1 MINQGVNVIGNPNK
15 QTSTNNFGATSS
27 LTAQIDALNRLRANE
42 KGFEEELNR
51 LKVKNAEFLERMQL
65 DQINELTT
73 AYMHQYEQLLA
84 KQLEDAKKKKEEEIN
99 ALWEIGEISREEA
112 DKRLEEEKKNLEE
125 LATWRI
131 KKEREANR
139 AIAIDEEKRRKKEAK
154 DKEKAHKDDVKNI
167 AILSKAKNKLL
178 HSEADEEAYKEAIEE
193 LKEKRKITDSDGIE
207 RYETDEEVNERVNK
221 TLSDAAEAEKDSK
234 FLDVVN
240 ALSNFAKRLDSD
252 IQTVAGY
259 KSAIDTRLH
268 GSKQKNIF
276 GSYWELM
283 SANITSFSGASLI
296 VKQNKITERV
306 ASMVEQGIAF
316 NVEQRAG
323 LQELASKIATTFDA
337 TNGTLLRLVRIQQQ
351 DTTAGRLGMEAALNE
366 FLNNMYETTEYMGQ
380 IANGIKS
387 NIEEAMSMMTG
398 EAAVSFEYQVQKWLG
413 SLYSVGM
420 SDAAVSNIGSTLG
433 QIAAGQLEGLT
444 SGGASNL
451 LIMAANSANIPISS
465 IMSEGLNANTT
476 NELLNAMVEYLAK
489 IYNESKGSKVVQ
501 QQFANVFGLTA
512 SDLKAV
518 ANLAPSISSINSN
531 GITYN
536 SAMKNLNS
544 MTWSA
549 ITRTSTGEMI
559 TNLLD
564 NVMYSMSAGIANNPA
579 LYASWTMSNMLD
591 DFVGGIPIP
600 MISVMGNTVDPHTTV
615 ADLMKVGTMAGSAL
629 GVVGKLIGG
638 LAKGLV
644 GLVGGGMHPLLGA
657 MGIYNTNQIKTV
669 TRGDG
674 SRLST
679 AGGASVSESG
689 SMSVGNSDGND
700 VKEKTMSEANDDNKS
715 QLATASDESE
725 EVKLSEVNDNII
737 NIYRLL
743 SDVVDGTSS
752 LRVKIYETVSTT
764 QGNGTI

>member
-15 QTSTNNFGATSS
+15 QNGTDNFGATSS

-42 KGFEEELNR
+42 RGFEEELNR
-51 LKVKNAEFLERMQL
+51 LKVKNTEFLERMQL
-65 DQINELTT
+65 DQITELTN
-73 AYMHQYEQLLA
+73 AYMKQYEQLLA

-112 DKRLEEEKKNLEE
+112 DKRFEEEKARLEE
-125 LATWRI
+125 LANWRI
-131 KKEREANR
+131 KKEQEANR
-139 AIAIDEEKRRKKEAK
+139 AIAIDEEKRRKKE
-154 DKEKAHKDDVKNI
+154 EKN
-167 AILSKAKNKLL
+167 KAKTLANDAKSIAKL
-178 HSEADEEAYKEAIEE
+178 YKKFDKPKTKEE
-193 LKEKRKITDSDGIE
+193 LEELEETRKELYEQRKIVDKDGIE
-207 RYETDEEVNERVNK
+207 RYETEAEATKRAEDTIKE
-221 TLSDAAEAEKDSK
+221 AEAE
-234 FLDVVN
+234 
-240 ALSNFAKRLDSD
+240 AKKQEAQASYDKLMGLVKQLNSTIDT
-252 IQTVAGY
+252 IAGY

-268 GSKQKNIF
+268 GSKQKNLF

-283 SANITSFSGASLI
+283 SANITSFSGASIL
-296 VKQNKITERV
+296 VKQSKITERV

-387 NIEEAMSMMTG
+387 NIEEAMAMMTG

-420 SDAAVSNIGSTLG
+420 SDTAVSNIGSTLG

-536 SAMKNLNS
+536 SAMKNLNM

-549 ITRTSTGEMI
+549 VNRTSVGEMM
-559 TNLLD
+559 TNLWENLQ
-564 NVMYSMSAGIANNPA
+564 YTMSAGVANNPI
-579 LYASWTMSNMLD
+579 LYATWKVSNMLD
-591 DFVGGIPIP
+591 ELVGGIPIP
-600 MISVMGNTVDPHTTV
+600 MISVMGNTVDLHTTV
-615 ADLMKVGTMAGSAL
+615 ADLMKVASLSGGILSGM
-629 GVVGKLIGG
+629 GKLI
-638 LAKGLV
+638 AGLV
-644 GLVGGGMHPLLGA
+644 KGAVGLGSGMHPLLGA
-657 MGIYNTNQIKTV
+657 MGIYDTNSIKTI

-689 SMSVGNSDGND
+689 SMTVGNSDGND
-700 VKEKTMSEANDDNKS
+700 VKEKTMSDANDDNKS

-725 EVKLSEVNDNII
+725 ETKLSEVNDNII
-737 NIYRLL
+737 SIYKLL
-743 SDVVDGTSS
+743 NDVVDGTSS

-764 QGNGTI
+764 QGNGII

>member
-15 QTSTNNFGATSS
+15 QNSTDNFGATSS

-42 KGFEEELNR
+42 RGFEEELNR

-65 DQINELTT
+65 DQITELTN
-73 AYMHQYEQLLA
+73 AYMNQYEQLLA

-112 DKRLEEEKKNLEE
+112 DKRFEEEKARLEE
-125 LATWRI
+125 LSNWLI
-131 KKEREANR
+131 KKEQEANR
-139 AIAIDEEKRRKKEAK
+139 AIAIDEEKRRKKE
-154 DKEKAHKDDVKNI
+154 EKN
-167 AILSKAKNKLL
+167 KAKTLANDAKSIAKLYKKFDKPKTKEEL
-178 HSEADEEAYKEAIEE
+178 EELEEAREE
-193 LKEKRKITDSDGIE
+193 LYEQRKIVDKDGIE
-207 RYETDEEVNERVNK
+207 RYETE
-221 TLSDAAEAEKDSK
+221 AEATKRAEDTIKEAE
-234 FLDVVN
+234 VE
-240 ALSNFAKRLDSD
+240 AKRQETQASYDKLMGLVKQLNSTIDT
-252 IQTVAGY
+252 IAGY

-268 GSKQKNIF
+268 GSKQKNLF

-283 SANITSFSGASLI
+283 SANITSFSGASIL
-296 VKQNKITERV
+296 VKQSKITERV

-420 SDAAVSNIGSTLG
+420 SDTEVSTIGNTLG

-465 IMSEGLNANTT
+465 IMSEGLNASTT

-549 ITRTSTGEMI
+549 ISRTSVGEMM
-559 TNLLD
+559 TNLWENLQ
-564 NVMYSMSAGIANNPA
+564 YTMSAGVANNPA
-579 LYASWTMSNMLD
+579 LYATWKVSNMLD
-591 DFVGGIPIP
+591 ELVGGIPIP
-600 MISVMGNTVDPHTTV
+600 MISVMGNTVDLHTTV
-615 ADLMKVGTMAGSAL
+615 ADLMKVASLSGGILSGM
-629 GVVGKLIGG
+629 GKLI
-638 LAKGLV
+638 AGLV
-644 GLVGGGMHPLLGA
+644 KGAIGLGSGMHPLLGA
-657 MGIYNTNQIKTV
+657 MGIYNTDQIKTV

-689 SMSVGNSDGND
+689 SMTVGNSDGND
-700 VKEKTMSEANDDNKS
+700 VKEKTMSDANDDSKS
-715 QLATASDESE
+715 QMATASEESE
-725 EVKLSEVNDNII
+725 ETKLSEVNDNII

-743 SDVVDGTSS
+743 SEVVDGTSS

-764 QGNGTI
+764 QGNGII

>member
-15 QTSTNNFGATSS
+15 QTNTNNFGATSS

-112 DKRLEEEKKNLEE
+112 DKRLEEEKRNLEE

-139 AIAIDEEKRRKKEAK
+139 AIAIDEEKRRKKEKK
-154 DKEKAHKDDVKNI
+154 DKEKTLENDAKSI
-167 AILSKAKNKLL
+167 AKLYNKYNKPRTKEELEDL
-178 HSEADEEAYKEAIEE
+178 EEARKE
-193 LKEKRKITDSDGIE
+193 LYEKRKIVDADGIE
-207 RYETDEEVNERVNK
+207 RYETE
-221 TLSDAAEAEKDSK
+221 AEATARAEETIEE
-234 FLDVVN
+234 
-240 ALSNFAKRLDSD
+240 AKAKAKNQEAQASFDKLMGLVKQLNSTIDT
-252 IQTVAGY
+252 IAGY
-259 KSAIDTRLH
+259 KSAVDTRLH
-268 GSKQKNIF
+268 GSKNKSLF

-283 SANITSFSGASLI
+283 SANITSFSGASAI
-296 VKQNKITERV
+296 VKQSKITERV

-323 LQELASKIATTFDA
+323 LQELASKVATTFEA

-387 NIEEAMSMMTG
+387 NIEEAMAMMTG

-420 SDAAVSNIGSTLG
+420 SDTAVSNIGSTLG

-489 IYNESKGSKVVQ
+489 IYDESKGSKVVQ
-501 QQFANVFGLTA
+501 QQFANIFGLTA

-536 SAMKNLNS
+536 SAMRNLNS

-549 ITRTSTGEMI
+549 ISRTSVGEMM
-559 TNLLD
+559 TNVWD
-564 NVMYSMSAGIANNPA
+564 NLQYTMAAGVANNPI
-579 LYASWTMSNMLD
+579 LYATWKVSNMLD
-591 DFVGGIPIP
+591 ELVGGIPIP
-600 MISVMGNTVDPHTTV
+600 MISVMGNTVDLHTTV
-615 ADLMKVGTMAGSAL
+615 ADLMKVASLSGGILSGM
-629 GVVGKLIGG
+629 GKLIAG
-638 LAKGLV
+638 LVKSAKGL
-644 GLVGGGMHPLLGA
+644 GSGMHPLLGA
-657 MGIYNTNQIKTV
+657 MGIYNTSSIETI

-689 SMSVGNSDGND
+689 SMTVGNSDGNS
-700 VKEKTMSEANDDNKS
+700 VKEKTMSDANDDSKS
-715 QLATASDESE
+715 QMATASDESE

-764 QGNGTI
+764 QGNSII

>member
-15 QTSTNNFGATSS
+15 QNSTDNFGTTSS

-42 KGFEEELNR
+42 RGFEEELNR

-65 DQINELTT
+65 DQINELTN
-73 AYMHQYEQLLA
+73 AYMNQYEQLLA

-112 DKRLEEEKKNLEE
+112 DKRFEEEKRNLEE

-154 DKEKAHKDDVKNI
+154 DREKTLESDAKSI
-167 AILSKAKNKLL
+167 AKL
-178 HSEADEEAYKEAIEE
+178 YKTFDRPRSIEE
-193 LKEKRKITDSDGIE
+193 LEELEETRKELYEKRKIVDAEGIE
-207 RYETDEEVNERVNK
+207 RYETDAEATARAEETIAKAE
-221 TLSDAAEAEKDSK
+221 AEAEKQERR
-234 FLDVVN
+234 
-240 ALSNFAKRLDSD
+240 ALQDTVMGLVKQLNST
-252 IQTVAGY
+252 IETVAGY
-259 KSAIDTRLH
+259 KSVIDTRLH
-268 GSKQKNIF
+268 GSKQKNLF

-283 SANITSFSGASLI
+283 SANITSFSGASVL
-296 VKQNKITERV
+296 VKQSKITERV

-420 SDAAVSNIGSTLG
+420 SDTAVSNIGNTLG

-544 MTWSA
+544 MTWTA
-549 ITRTSTGEMI
+549 IGRTSVGEMM
-559 TNLLD
+559 TNLWENL
-564 NVMYSMSAGIANNPA
+564 NYTTAAGIANNPV
-579 LYASWTMSNMLD
+579 LYATWRVSNMLD
-591 DFVGGIPIP
+591 ELVGGIPIP
-600 MISVMGNTVDPHTTV
+600 MISVMGNTVDLHTTV
-615 ADLMKVGTMAGSAL
+615 ADLMKVAS
-629 GVVGKLIGG
+629 VGGG
-638 LAKGLV
+638 ILSGMGKILAGLV
-644 GLVGGGMHPLLGA
+644 KGAIGLGSGMHPLLGA
-657 MGIYNTNQIKTV
+657 MGIYNTDQIKTV

-689 SMSVGNSDGND
+689 SMTVGNSDGND
-700 VKEKTMSEANDDNKS
+700 VKEKTMSDANDDNKS

-737 NIYRLL
+737 SIYKLL
-743 SDVVDGTSS
+743 NDVVDGTSS

-764 QGNGTI
+764 QGNGII